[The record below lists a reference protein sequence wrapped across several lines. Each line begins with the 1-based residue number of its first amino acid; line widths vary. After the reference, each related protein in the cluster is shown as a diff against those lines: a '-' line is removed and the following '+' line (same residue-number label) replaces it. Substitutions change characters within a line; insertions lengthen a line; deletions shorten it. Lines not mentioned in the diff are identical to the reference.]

1 MFADSFLPNLALFVL
16 GQAAAWFY
24 LRTGRFLIGAVATAA
39 LWIAADWA
47 AVARF
52 AFENDT
58 HYHAALFTM
67 QGTAFGITLLLAY
80 QQWRRRWSPASRQ
93 RHERFAAGMAAYLR
107 HDHDAARAAFRRL
120 VATDPWDAAAWLA
133 LGNAYRR
140 SGDVG
145 ATRRCYRRGQRVDK
159 RGEYTEL
166 VGQLADRAAPARP
179 AQSSAKAEPKPAPTT
194 SAPTKAAPAK
204 PPETQAEQAKPAPA
218 KPARTEPAPASPT
231 EPKSAVKQP
240 VPGKAPPEQPTPEQ
254 PTPEKPT
261 PEKPAAKKRAG
272 VPPAATKASAKRSV
286 AKDRKRRAGKAARPS
301 SDGKSQSA

>member
-145 ATRRCYRRGQRVDK
+145 AARRCYRRGQRVDK

-204 PPETQAEQAKPAPA
+204 PAQVKPAHV
-218 KPARTEPAPASPT
+218 KPAQTRPAPASPT
-231 EPKSAVKQP
+231 EPKSALQKP
-240 VPGKAPPEQPTPEQ
+240 VPEQPA
-254 PTPEKPT
+254 